1 MTTLSQRIRECIQH
15 EYNNAEVR
23 LPPPGPLDLDDIS
36 YTPDDHNGGYWVQ
49 AEVFVSATDL
59 EPNPNPVYTVWECE
73 DFSTKCDWSDVS
85 DWRLDE
91 LYQCESD
98 DASGTAARRKAH
110 DRAKYL
116 RRNTGDC
123 SFLFAVKLG
132 NQPPKLLPFNPTAN
146 ADFANCINSHVATTS

>member
-15 EYNNAEVR
+15 EYSNAEVR
-23 LPPPGPLDLDDIS
+23 LPPPDPFDPDDIS
-36 YTPDDHNGGYWVQ
+36 YRPDDCNGGYWVQ

-73 DFSTKCDWSDVS
+73 DFSTECNWSDVS

-91 LYQCESD
+91 VYQCESD

-116 RRNTGDC
+116 RRHNSCG
-123 SFLFAVKLG
+123 FLFAVRLG
-132 NQPPKLLPFNPTAN
+132 NQPPKLLPVNPTAS
-146 ADFANCINSHVATTS
+146 ADFANYLNSHAATTS